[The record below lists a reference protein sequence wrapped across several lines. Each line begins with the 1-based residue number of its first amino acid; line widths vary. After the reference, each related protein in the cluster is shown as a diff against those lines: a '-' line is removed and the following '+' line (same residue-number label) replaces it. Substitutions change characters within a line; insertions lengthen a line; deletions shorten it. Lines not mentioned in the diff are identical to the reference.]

1 MAPVT
6 PRVELAIG
14 SRFENIDLVQIVVKV
29 SLQQLRLDD
38 DTSHWIGMAVRE
50 AVANAIKHGN
60 RQDPD
65 KKVEVTFG
73 IEDGDVVIEVR
84 DEGPGFDPAG
94 LPDPLEPEN
103 LLKPGGRG
111 IFFMRKFMDGIDY
124 DFRPEGGTV
133 VRLRKH
139 LEASAPAEREEDG
152 SK

>member
-1 MAPVT
+1 MATLT

-14 SRFENIDLVQIVVKV
+14 SRFENIDLVQVVVKV

-73 IEDGDVVIEVR
+73 IVDGDVLIEVR
-84 DEGPGFDPAG
+84 DEGSGFDPAG
-94 LPDPLEPEN
+94 LPDPLEPAN

-133 VRLRKH
+133 VRLRKR
-139 LEASAPAEREEDG
+139 LETSAPGETQEDG